1 MSSSKSWAGRQGAAE
16 VTAPTEQAEGV
27 WHDQQQELSKNAGH
41 GRSGWAGRARA
52 AGEAV
57 RAERAGRAYLKQQ
70 RGRTCRSWGVGK
82 GRGKEGE
89 ARARSGRG

>member
-1 MSSSKSWAGRQGAAE
+1 M
-16 VTAPTEQAEGV
+16 
-27 WHDQQQELSKNAGH
+27 WHEQQQELSKNAGH

-57 RAERAGRAYLKQQ
+57 RAERDTLSSSTAEPV
-70 RGRTCRSWGVGK
+70 GVG
-82 GRGKEGE
+82 GQVRGGVKRGE